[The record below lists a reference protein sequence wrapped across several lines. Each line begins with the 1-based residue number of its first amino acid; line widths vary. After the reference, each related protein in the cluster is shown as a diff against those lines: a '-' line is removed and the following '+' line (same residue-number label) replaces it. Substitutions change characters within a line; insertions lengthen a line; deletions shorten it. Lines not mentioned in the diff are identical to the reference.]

1 MAHSSPRMAAITCP
15 NCGQHFSTPTHSI
28 VDVGQDPGVKDRLL
42 RGQINVAICP
52 QCGVG
57 GTLSVPFLYHD
68 PQKELLFVYT
78 PPTVLMDSNQQQRF
92 IGSLINRVMTSLPQE
107 RRKGYLFQPRT
118 FLSMETMLDEI
129 IMADGLSRQELES
142 QKRKLQLLDRLV
154 NASSDDVIEII
165 ARENEKDLD
174 YEFFLV
180 LNNLVERMRTE
191 GNEAEAARLQELH
204 HKLLRYSEAARQGDV
219 ESEQIISKDELLQRL
234 LKTDDEG
241 QQKSLAAAARPLLDY
256 GFFQALT
263 AIIEEAQQTGDIEKA
278 NQHLDLRSKLLQWIK
293 ELDDEARKLLE
304 RKVKLIQEVLQ
315 SSDWRAALE
324 PQWHEIDRV
333 FLIILDSNIQQA
345 QQQGD
350 TQTAAT
356 LQQLADLA
364 LVVARDHAPPE
375 VQLLNQL
382 LDADYPEGTQRILE
396 QNRAQLGAGFLK
408 LIDAVIQDLAAQ
420 GRQQDVN
427 TVQLIRAQIKAM
439 SSE

>member
-1 MAHSSPRMAAITCP
+1 MAAITCP
-15 NCGQHFSTPTHSI
+15 NCGRHFTTPVHSI
-28 VDVGQDPGVKDRLL
+28 VDVGQDPGAKDRLL
-42 RGQINVAICP
+42 RGRINVAICP

-78 PPTVLMDSNQQQRF
+78 PPSALMDSNQQQRF
-92 IGSLINRVMTSLPQE
+92 IGSLINSVMTSLPQE

-174 YEFFLV
+174 YEFFLL
-180 LNNLVERMRTE
+180 LNNLIGRMRTQ

-204 HKLLRYSEAARQGDV
+204 RKLLRYSEAARQGDV
-219 ESEQIISKDELLQRL
+219 ESEQIISKDELLRRL
-234 LKTDDEG
+234 LETDDER
-241 QQKSLAAAARPLLDY
+241 QRKSLVATARPLLDY

-263 AIIEEAQQTGDIEKA
+263 AIIEEAEQAGDAEKA
-278 NQHLDLRSKLLQWIK
+278 NRHLDLRAKLLQWIK
-293 ELDDEARKLLE
+293 ELDDEAQKIWE
-304 RKVKLIQEVLQ
+304 RKVKLIQEILQ

-324 PQWHEIDRV
+324 PQWQEIDRI

-350 TQTAAT
+350 TQTAAI

-396 QNRAQLGAGFLK
+396 QNRDQLNAGFLK

-427 TVQLIRAQIKAM
+427 TVQLIRAQIKAT

>member
-1 MAHSSPRMAAITCP
+1 MAHSPPHMAAITCP
-15 NCGQHFSTPTHSI
+15 NCGRHFTTPTQSI
-28 VDVGQDPGVKDRLL
+28 VDVGQDPGAKDRLL

-57 GTLSVPFLYHD
+57 GTLSAPFLYHD

-78 PPTVLMDSNQQQRF
+78 PPSALMDSNQQQRF

-107 RRKGYLFQPRT
+107 QRKGYLFQPRT
-118 FLSMETMLDEI
+118 FLSIETMLDEI

-154 NASSDDVIEII
+154 SASSDDVIEII
-165 ARENEKDLD
+165 ARENEKELD

-180 LNNLVERMRTE
+180 LNNLIERMRAQ
-191 GNEAEAARLQELH
+191 GNETEADRLQGLRR
-204 HKLLRYSEAARQGDV
+204 KLLRYSEAARQGDV

-234 LKTDDEG
+234 LKTDSEA

-263 AIIEEAQQTGDIEKA
+263 ATIEEAQQTGDIEKA
-278 NQHLDLRSKLLQWIK
+278 NRHLDLRSKLLQWTK
-293 ELDDEARKLLE
+293 ELDDEARKIWE
-304 RKVKLIQEVLQ
+304 RKAKLIQEVLQ

-324 PQWHEIDRV
+324 PQWQEIDRV
-333 FLIILDSNIQQA
+333 FLIILESNIQQA

-350 TQTAAT
+350 RQTAAT

-382 LDADYPEGTQRILE
+382 LDADYPQGTQRILE
-396 QNRAQLGAGFLK
+396 QKHDRLDAGFLK